1 MFDVFRYGVQVT
13 GKDTTFPRLVSWE
26 TMFSKRIH
34 CRCPL
39 LESTRVDSRGEG
51 PCIV

>member
-13 GKDTTFPRLVSWE
+13 GKETTFPRLVSWE

-34 CRCPL
+34 TADAPA
-39 LESTRVDSRGEG
+39 
-51 PCIV
+51 